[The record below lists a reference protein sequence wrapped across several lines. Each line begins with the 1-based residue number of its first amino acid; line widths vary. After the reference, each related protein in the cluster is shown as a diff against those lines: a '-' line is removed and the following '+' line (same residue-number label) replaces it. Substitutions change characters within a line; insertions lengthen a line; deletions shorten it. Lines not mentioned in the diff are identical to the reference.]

1 MHWPLDF
8 KQRVYPDPAN
18 VKAIKQMAAPKS
30 VTDVR
35 RFVSKC
41 NYLAK
46 LIPNLSATSEPLR
59 CLTEKNIEFQWG
71 SEEQSALERLKDMV
85 CKDQILAFYD
95 VNKPVVIQYR
105 GMRATLLQGGRPVA
119 LMSRSLTK
127 AEKNYVALELECLAI
142 VFACS
147 KFDQYINGKK
157 VNVEADHKPLEVIT
171 KKSILAA
178 PISLQRMLLALQR
191 YDIEVVYRPGEQ
203 QVIADVLSRL
213 PTTKLPV
220 KDENLALLEWR
231 NISTAGLDTRP
242 SQRLFVRRTRGAIPS
257 SEAKL
262 AAKLPQG
269 TWEKSTSKP
278 KSKCIKVVEGI
289 HLHR

>member
-1 MHWPLDF
+1 
-8 KQRVYPDPAN
+8 
-18 VKAIKQMAAPKS
+18 
-30 VTDVR
+30 
-35 RFVSKC
+35 
-41 NYLAK
+41 
-46 LIPNLSATSEPLR
+46 
-59 CLTEKNIEFQWG
+59 
-71 SEEQSALERLKDMV
+71 MV

-105 GMRATLLQGGRPVA
+105 EMRATLLQGGRPVA

-147 KFDQYINGKK
+147 KFDQYIYGKRVK
-157 VNVEADHKPLEVIT
+157 VEADHKPLEVIP

-213 PTTKLPV
+213 PTTELPAV
-220 KDENLALLEWR
+220 EDENLALLEWR
-231 NISTAGLDTRP
+231 NTSTAGLDTRP

-269 TWEKSTSKP
+269 TWEKKSTSKP
-278 KSKCIKVVEGI
+278 KSKYIKVVEGI